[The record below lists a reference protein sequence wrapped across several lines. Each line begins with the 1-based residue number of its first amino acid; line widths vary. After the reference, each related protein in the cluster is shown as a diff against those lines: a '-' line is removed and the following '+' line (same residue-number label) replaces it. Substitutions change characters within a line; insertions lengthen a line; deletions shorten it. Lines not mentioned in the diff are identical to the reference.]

1 MEEFELREALQMDFE
16 RDMELKLESEYIAAL
31 DDPISLYP
39 LEMSGLWMKNKSNS
53 AG

>member
-16 RDMELKLESEYIAAL
+16 RDMKLKLESEYMAAL

-39 LEMSGLWMKNKSNS
+39 MEILGL
-53 AG
+53 